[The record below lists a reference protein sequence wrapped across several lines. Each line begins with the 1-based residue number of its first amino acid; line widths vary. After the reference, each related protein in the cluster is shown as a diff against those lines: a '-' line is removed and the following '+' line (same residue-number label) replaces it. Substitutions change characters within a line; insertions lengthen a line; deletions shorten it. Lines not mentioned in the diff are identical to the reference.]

1 MVKPILYEIIVTFK
15 DGTSHGAV
23 KLSKWSMNRLNAYY
37 MNKYKDW
44 SRITISVIK
53 IKGDK

>member
-1 MVKPILYEIIVTFK
+1 MVKPVLYDIVVVMK

-37 MNKYKDW
+37 MNKYTNW